1 MAFGSQQVQTLKGKA
16 QGKFAVNQ
24 TGTPWQVRGE
34 ASGDAATGQVRW
46 YLRSYDPANA
56 VGGHWPAA
64 ATAGFLPP
72 NNANHDGEGYV
83 AFRVKVRDDAPAGR
97 RIDCSASI
105 VFDHN
110 PAIVTSPAWF
120 NWIWDGQSASQDV
133 STLTWDAVE
142 GGVYGVVIWTGSPDR
157 ADADARPVAE
167 FAGLTDHRLPLPAD
181 LSSDTTYYWQVTTE
195 ADGVTSTSPVWSFEL
210 GERLTLALTP
220 GWNLVHLPFAPDDYS
235 SLLLQG
241 HPLFTLEKQVYVRP
255 ATLESGRSYWLYQ
268 RTTEARGLQVFP
280 AGETRASAASPLTA
294 GWNLTGPSSAEATL
308 DDTHAV
314 WRFQGG
320 QWRLVE
326 PADGQIRLT
335 PGHGY
340 FIYHLN
346 QPEKGRP

>member
-1 MAFGSQQVQTLKGKA
+1 M
-16 QGKFAVNQ
+16 
-24 TGTPWQVRGE
+24 
-34 ASGDAATGQVRW
+34 
-46 YLRSYDPANA
+46 
-56 VGGHWPAA
+56 
-64 ATAGFLPP
+64 
-72 NNANHDGEGYV
+72 
-83 AFRVKVRDDAPAGR
+83 
-97 RIDCSASI
+97 
-105 VFDHN
+105 
-110 PAIVTSPAWF
+110 
-120 NWIWDGQSASQDV
+120 
-133 STLTWDAVE
+133 
-142 GGVYGVVIWTGSPDR
+142 
-157 ADADARPVAE
+157 
-167 FAGLTDHRLPLPAD
+167 
-181 LSSDTTYYWQVTTE
+181 
-195 ADGVTSTSPVWSFEL
+195 TSTSPVWSFEL